1 MTSRQEQPL
10 LLEDLLEQEKREQER
25 QAGQVTSV
33 PSDMPTQDANAGL
46 LSDHDFERM
55 RVDVMNTGPQGL
67 PAQGLLPLQHQTTTP
82 QMGQHG
88 GIRQKFLSRGVN
100 QPQWRSNMAAPVH
113 TQMGQSAQ
121 PVMPGQNS
129 MEGTMIRKEG

>member
-1 MTSRQEQPL
+1 M

-33 PSDMPTQDANAGL
+33 ASDMPTQDPNSSL
-46 LSDHDFERM
+46 LTEHDFERM

-82 QMGQHG
+82 QMSQHG
-88 GIRQKFLSRGVN
+88 AIRQKFLSRGVN
-100 QPQWRSNMAAPVH
+100 QTQWRSNMTVPLH
-113 TQMGQSAQ
+113 TQMGTTTQ
-121 PVMPGQNS
+121 PMPGQNS

>member
-1 MTSRQEQPL
+1 M
-10 LLEDLLEQEKREQER
+10 EDLLEQEKREQER

-33 PSDMPTQDANAGL
+33 PSDMPTQDTNTGL
-46 LSDHDFERM
+46 LTDHDFERM

-82 QMGQHG
+82 QMSQHG
-88 GIRQKFLSRGVN
+88 AIRQKFLNRGVN
-100 QPQWRSNMAAPVH
+100 QTQWRSNMTVPLH
-113 TQMGQSAQ
+113 TQMGQATQS
-121 PVMPGQNS
+121 MPGQNS